1 MNLIE
6 KFLFNKRI
14 FVLGRNKESL
24 AVSKK
29 IDIKGIVDDFCEVD
43 FNGIKRFMSLQ
54 LNKNDVI
61 INCSSSIS
69 PISTLNHFKSI
80 GIIKILN
87 YSELVS
93 EYDLPLQE
101 FVYQTKFAF
110 ENQNEDFKQFRND
123 LFDYE
128 SLITFDSVLNF
139 RLSGDIS
146 NMFKFSVNVET
157 QYLEDFVDFN
167 NKVFLDV
174 GGFDGD
180 TTELFF
186 NNTNISS
193 SHIFEPSK
201 INLESAK
208 NRLKDFERVTYHNFG
223 LSNKCQSLYFSDGE
237 GSSSKISNSGDL
249 IEFRSLD
256 SLNLSSVGILKI
268 DVEGHD
274 LQVLEGA
281 HNTLIKYKPL
291 IMVAIYHSGGD
302 FIGIYKYLKSL
313 GIYNKFYLRHYTEG
327 WSETILFC
335 E

>member
-6 KFLFNKRI
+6 KFIFNKRV
-14 FVLGRNKESL
+14 FVLGRNNESL

-29 IDIKGIVDDFCEVD
+29 LDIKGIVDDFCED
-43 FNGIKRFMSLQ
+43 EFNGIKRFMSLQ
-54 LNKNDVI
+54 LKKNDVI

-69 PISTLNHFKSI
+69 PISSINHFKSI
-80 GIIKILN
+80 GINTILN
-87 YSELVS
+87 YSELVT

-101 FVYQTKFAF
+101 FVSQTKFAF
-110 ENQNEDFKQFRND
+110 ENQKEVFKQFRND

-128 SLITFDSVLNF
+128 SLTTFDSVLNF

-146 NMFKFSVNVET
+146 KMFKYSVNVKT

-167 NKVFLDV
+167 NKVFLDI

-201 INLESAK
+201 INLQNAK
-208 NRLKDFERVTYHNFG
+208 NRLKDFDSVTYHNFG
-223 LSNKCQSLYFSDGE
+223 LSNKSQSLRFSDGQ

-256 SLNLSSVGILKI
+256 SLNLSNVGILKI

-274 LQVLEGA
+274 LQVLKGA
-281 HNTLIKYKPL
+281 YNTLIKHKPL
-291 IMVAIYHSGGD
+291 IMVAIYHSGND
-302 FIGIYKYLKSL
+302 FIDIYKYLKTI